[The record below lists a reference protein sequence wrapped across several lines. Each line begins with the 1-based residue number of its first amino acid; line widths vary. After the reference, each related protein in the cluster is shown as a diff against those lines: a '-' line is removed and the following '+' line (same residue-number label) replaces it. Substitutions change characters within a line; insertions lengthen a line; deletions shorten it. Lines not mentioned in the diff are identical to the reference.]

1 MFGLS
6 SKVRV
11 GLAALVAAVSL
22 VGFAA
27 TNPGT
32 AEAVKCEAQYIG
44 EPVYEEGIYCPGD
57 PAIWKSYT
65 YASHGFGYY
74 VEFEDMGSY
83 NRLRVGY
90 QHKNGRTA
98 IAFYDCRN
106 NNNCTR
112 VYWNGVQFPV

>member
-1 MFGLS
+1 MIGLTS
-6 SKVRV
+6 RVRV
-11 GLAALVAAVSL
+11 GLVALVAAASL

-32 AEAVKCEAQYIG
+32 AEAVKCTAQYVG

-65 YASHGFGYY
+65 FASHGFGYY

-98 IAFYDCRN
+98 MAFYNCRG
-106 NNNCTR
+106 NNCERT
-112 VYWNGVQFPV
+112 YWNGVPFPV

>member
-1 MFGLS
+1 MIGLT
-6 SKVRV
+6 SKVLV
-11 GLAALVAAVSL
+11 GLAGLVAAATL

-32 AEAVKCEAQYIG
+32 AEAVKCTPQYVG

-65 YASHGFGYY
+65 FASNGFGYY
-74 VEFEDMGSY
+74 VEFEVMGSY

-106 NNNCTR
+106 NNCTR
-112 VYWNGVQFPV
+112 TYWNGVPFPV